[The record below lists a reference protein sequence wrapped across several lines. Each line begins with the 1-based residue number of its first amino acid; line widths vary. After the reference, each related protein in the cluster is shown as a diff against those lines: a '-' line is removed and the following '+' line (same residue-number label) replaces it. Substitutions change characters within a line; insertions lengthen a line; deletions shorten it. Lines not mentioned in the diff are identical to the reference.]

1 MKLIYIFFLVL
12 PLYCFLFAQDK
23 KLDSLNIS
31 TNYLDEVVVIDSR
44 FELKRSQSGK
54 SVIKIKSD
62 EIQLFSGLGLGVLL
76 SSRLGIDVIGKNLYS
91 GANPTVSIRGGRN
104 RQVLI
109 LIDGIRVSDPSRIDN
124 DFDINS
130 INIEMIESIEIV
142 KGAASSLYGSSA
154 ATGVI
159 NIKTIKPEKSLT
171 LFVKKNWG
179 TEQIANRPLNEITA
193 GNHLLNLSGGI
204 SGIGFKIAYAE
215 RYSDGMSSVVSDEID
230 SFKKVNFNI
239 GLDGKISSKVS
250 WKIDFNRDDIDSDY
264 DNSFPIEDADFK
276 YLTKL
281 NRFSLNTKYS
291 YSGGS
296 LNLNSGYQKNQ
307 RDYQSSF
314 PFSAESTNFNLDF
327 FNKFVFNNKFYTIL
341 GIQHQSATMKAD
353 YSPKTFQN
361 DIYFNSV
368 FIDPS
373 GLNFNAGLRY
383 NFHESYGSHLTYSL
397 NPSFSFNLNQNDIL
411 KLFSSYGKAFIAPG
425 LYQLY
430 DPSYGN
436 INLDPENNLSFEIGF
451 EVQSK
456 SKLFSALYFNR
467 TEDPTL
473 IFDFNLKQFGQY
485 SNSDKKII
493 YRGFELS
500 YNFNFSKIFENRI
513 NYIFTETEAG
523 DLRNIPKHAFSTIS
537 DIKLFNQTHLNIIVQ
552 YSGDRSATK
561 GSFTSTSDSFL
572 EKYTLFNLQLN
583 HKIKRPN
590 LNLFLSAYNLFDKEY
605 IIIPNYSTRGRNILF
620 GLSFKLD

>member
-62 EIQLFSGLGLGVLL
+62 EIQRFSGLGLGVLL

-215 RYSDGMSSVVSDEID
+215 
-230 SFKKVNFNI
+230 
-239 GLDGKISSKVS
+239 
-250 WKIDFNRDDIDSDY
+250 
-264 DNSFPIEDADFK
+264 
-276 YLTKL
+276 
-281 NRFSLNTKYS
+281 
-291 YSGGS
+291 
-296 LNLNSGYQKNQ
+296 
-307 RDYQSSF
+307 
-314 PFSAESTNFNLDF
+314 
-327 FNKFVFNNKFYTIL
+327 
-341 GIQHQSATMKAD
+341 
-353 YSPKTFQN
+353 
-361 DIYFNSV
+361 
-368 FIDPS
+368 
-373 GLNFNAGLRY
+373 
-383 NFHESYGSHLTYSL
+383 
-397 NPSFSFNLNQNDIL
+397 
-411 KLFSSYGKAFIAPG
+411 
-425 LYQLY
+425 
-430 DPSYGN
+430 
-436 INLDPENNLSFEIGF
+436 
-451 EVQSK
+451 
-456 SKLFSALYFNR
+456 
-467 TEDPTL
+467 
-473 IFDFNLKQFGQY
+473 
-485 SNSDKKII
+485 
-493 YRGFELS
+493 
-500 YNFNFSKIFENRI
+500 
-513 NYIFTETEAG
+513 
-523 DLRNIPKHAFSTIS
+523 
-537 DIKLFNQTHLNIIVQ
+537 
-552 YSGDRSATK
+552 
-561 GSFTSTSDSFL
+561 
-572 EKYTLFNLQLN
+572 
-583 HKIKRPN
+583 
-590 LNLFLSAYNLFDKEY
+590 
-605 IIIPNYSTRGRNILF
+605 
-620 GLSFKLD
+620 

>member
-1 MKLIYIFFLVL
+1 MKSIYIFFLVL

-23 KLDSLNIS
+23 KLDSLNLS

-62 EIQLFSGLGLGVLL
+62 EIQRFSGLGLGVLL

-124 DFDINS
+124 VFDINS

-171 LFVKKNWG
+171 LFIKKNWG
-179 TEQIANRPLNEITA
+179 TEQIANRPLNKITA

-204 SGIGFKIAYAE
+204 NGVGFKIAYAE

-250 WKIDFNRDDIDSDY
+250 WKIDFNRDDIESDY

-276 YLTKL
+276 YYTKL
-281 NRFSLNTKYS
+281 NRFSFNTNYS

-296 LNLNSGYQKNQ
+296 LNLNSGYQKNE

-314 PFSAESTNFNLDF
+314 PFYA
-327 FNKFVFNNKFYTIL
+327 
-341 GIQHQSATMKAD
+341 
-353 YSPKTFQN
+353 
-361 DIYFNSV
+361 
-368 FIDPS
+368 
-373 GLNFNAGLRY
+373 
-383 NFHESYGSHLTYSL
+383 
-397 NPSFSFNLNQNDIL
+397 
-411 KLFSSYGKAFIAPG
+411 
-425 LYQLY
+425 
-430 DPSYGN
+430 
-436 INLDPENNLSFEIGF
+436 
-451 EVQSK
+451 
-456 SKLFSALYFNR
+456 
-467 TEDPTL
+467 
-473 IFDFNLKQFGQY
+473 
-485 SNSDKKII
+485 
-493 YRGFELS
+493 
-500 YNFNFSKIFENRI
+500 
-513 NYIFTETEAG
+513 
-523 DLRNIPKHAFSTIS
+523 
-537 DIKLFNQTHLNIIVQ
+537 
-552 YSGDRSATK
+552 
-561 GSFTSTSDSFL
+561 
-572 EKYTLFNLQLN
+572 
-583 HKIKRPN
+583 
-590 LNLFLSAYNLFDKEY
+590 
-605 IIIPNYSTRGRNILF
+605 
-620 GLSFKLD
+620 

>member
-1 MKLIYIFFLVL
+1 MKFFCRFFLIL
-12 PLYCFLFAQDK
+12 PFYCFLFAQDK
-23 KLDSLNIS
+23 KLDSIN

-62 EIQLFSGLGLGVLL
+62 EIQRFSGLGLGVLL
-76 SSRLGIDVIGKNLYS
+76 SSRMGIDVIGKNLYS

-130 INIEMIESIEIV
+130 INIEMIESIEII

-159 NIKTIKPEKSLT
+159 NIKTVKPEKTLT
-171 LFVKKNWG
+171 LITKKIWG
-179 TEQIANRPLNEITA
+179 TEQIANWPLNKITA

-215 RYSDGMSSVVSDEID
+215 RYSNGMSSVVSDEID

-239 GLDGKISSKVS
+239 GFNGKISPKLS
-250 WKIDFNRDDIDSDY
+250 WRVDWNRDDIESDY

-276 YLTKL
+276 YYTEL
-281 NRFSLNTKYS
+281 NRFSINTKFS
-291 YSGGS
+291 YSSGS

-307 RDYQSSF
+307 RDYESSF

-327 FNKFVFNNKFYTIL
+327 FNKYVFNEKLYTVL
-341 GIQHQSATMKAD
+341 GVQYQRATMQAD
-353 YSPKTFQN
+353 YSPKNTQN

-368 FIDPS
+368 YTDPS

-383 NFHESYGSHLTYSL
+383 NLHESYGSHLTYSL
-397 NPSFSFNLNQNDIL
+397 NPSFSFNLKQNDKL

-436 INLDPENNLSFEIGF
+436 LNLEPENNLSFEIGF
-451 EVQSK
+451 EIQSK
-456 SKLFSALYFNR
+456 SKLFSALFFNR

-485 SNSDKKII
+485 SNSDNKII

-513 NYIFTETEAG
+513 NYIFTETEEG
-523 DLRNIPKHAFSTIS
+523 DLRNIPKHSFSAIS
-537 DIKLFNQTHLNIIVQ
+537 DIKLSDQTYLDLILQ
-552 YSGDRSATK
+552 YTGDRSATK
-561 GSFTSTSDSFL
+561 GTFTSESDSFL

-583 HKIKRPN
+583 HKIKKPS
-590 LNLFLSAYNLFDKEY
+590 LNLFFSIYNLFDKEY
-605 IIIPNYSTRGRNILF
+605 IVLPNYSTRGRNLLF